1 MRDSAG
7 RWNACCTGAG
17 SDVLLIAVV
26 GKPNSGK
33 SSFFKAATMIDVKIS
48 PVPFTTIRPNLGV
61 ASVRVKCPDADFGV
75 KCSPRYGYCSNGVR
89 WLPIQLMD
97 VAGLVPGAHQGRG
110 IGNQFL
116 DDLRKANCLIHV
128 VDASGTSDFEGNPAQ
143 GHDPCEDIRFLE
155 NEIDMWFKSILEKNW
170 AAIER
175 RTSTS
180 EKMEDVLADVLSGLS
195 MSRGQIEFA
204 VSKIGVVGSN
214 NLLEF
219 ASLLRKVSKPIIIAA
234 NKMDMSTS
242 AANLEKMKV
251 AFPGLAIVPVC
262 SNAELAL
269 RRASASGMIRYSPGA
284 GDFSL
289 PEDSP
294 ISGEQRRALG
304 FVRERILGSF
314 GCTGIQEV
322 IDRAVLH
329 VLGRIVVYPVANST
343 KLSDT
348 KGQVLPD
355 AYLVRRGTTAKE
367 LAYEIHTDLGE
378 RFIGAV
384 DARTGR
390 KLAADQVLSNGDV
403 IRIISSA

>member
-1 MRDSAG
+1 M
-7 RWNACCTGAG
+7 
-17 SDVLLIAVV
+17 LLVAVV

-33 SSFFKAATMIDVKIS
+33 SSFFKAATTIDVKIS

-61 ASVRVKCPDADFGV
+61 AHVRVKCPDADLGT
-75 KCSPRYGYCSNGVR
+75 KCSPRYGHCENGVR
-89 WLPIQLMD
+89 WLPFQLMD
-97 VAGLVPGAHQGRG
+97 VAGLVPGAHEGRG

-143 GHDPCEDIRFLE
+143 GHDPCEDVRFLE
-155 NEIDMWFKSILEKNW
+155 SEIDMWFKSILEKNW

-195 MSRGQIEFA
+195 IRRGQIEFA

-219 ASLLRKVSKPIIIAA
+219 ASLLRHVSKPIIIAA

-242 AANLEKMKV
+242 AANLEKMRA
-251 AFPGLAIVPVC
+251 AFPGLIIVPVC

-269 RRASASGMIRYSPGA
+269 RRASASGMISYHPGA
-284 GDFSL
+284 SDFSV

-294 ISGEQRRALG
+294 INGEQRRALG

-314 GCTGIQEV
+314 GSTGIQEV
-322 IDRAVLH
+322 MDRAILQ
-329 VLGRIVVYPVANST
+329 VLGMIVVYPVANSS

-355 AYLVRRGTTAKE
+355 AYLVRLGTTAKE

-378 RFIGAV
+378 RFIGAI
-384 DARTGR
+384 DAKTNR
-390 KLAADQVLSNGDV
+390 KLAADQVLSSGDV
-403 IRIISSA
+403 IRIISAA

>member
-1 MRDSAG
+1 M
-7 RWNACCTGAG
+7 
-17 SDVLLIAVV
+17 LLIAVV

-33 SSFFKAATMIDVKIS
+33 SSFFKAETMVDVKIS

-61 ASVRVKCPDADFGV
+61 AHVRVKCPDAEFGTQ
-75 KCSPRYGYCSNGVR
+75 CSPRYGCCSKGVR

-97 VAGLVPGAHQGRG
+97 VAGLVPGAHAGRG

-155 NEIDMWFKSILEKNW
+155 SEIDLWFKSILDKNW
-170 AAIER
+170 AVIER
-175 RTSTS
+175 RSAS
-180 EKMEDVLADVLSGLS
+180 EKMEDILSDVLSGLS
-195 MSRGQIEFA
+195 IKRSQIELAF
-204 VSKIGVVGSN
+204 SKIGVVGTN

-219 ASLLRKVSKPIIIAA
+219 ASLLRKISKPIIVAA
-234 NKMDMSTS
+234 NKMDLPSS
-242 AANLEKMKV
+242 PANLEKMRA
-251 AFPGLAIVPVC
+251 AFPNIVIVPVC

-269 RRASASGMIRYSPGA
+269 RRAALSKMIRYDPGA
-284 GDFSL
+284 TDFST

-294 ISGEQRRALG
+294 INGEQRRALE
-304 FVRERILGSF
+304 FVRERILKRYGS
-314 GCTGIQEV
+314 TGIQEV
-322 IDRAVLH
+322 VDRAILQVLDM
-329 VLGRIVVYPVANST
+329 IVVYPVANAS

-355 AYLVRRGTTAKE
+355 AYLVRKGTTTRE
-367 LAYEIHTDLGE
+367 LAYEVHTDLGA

-384 DARTGR
+384 DAKTNR
-390 KLAADQVLSNGDV
+390 KLAADHVLSNGD
-403 IRIISSA
+403 IIKIVSSA

>member
-1 MRDSAG
+1 M
-7 RWNACCTGAG
+7 
-17 SDVLLIAVV
+17 LLIAVV

-61 ASVRVKCPDADFGV
+61 AHMRVKCPDADLGT
-75 KCSPRYGYCSNGVR
+75 KCSPRYGHCSNGVR
-89 WLPIQLMD
+89 WLPVQLMD

-116 DDLRKANCLIHV
+116 DDMRKANCLIHV

-143 GHDPCEDIRFLE
+143 GHDPCEDVRFLE
-155 NEIDMWFKSILEKNW
+155 NEIDLWFKSILDKNW

-195 MSRGQIEFA
+195 ISRGQIEFA
-204 VSKIGVVGSN
+204 VSKIGVIGSN

-219 ASLLRKVSKPIIIAA
+219 ASLLRKVSKPIIVAA
-234 NKMDMSTS
+234 NKMDMSAS
-242 AANLEKMKV
+242 AANLERMRT
-251 AFPGLAIVPVC
+251 AFPGLPIVPVC

-269 RRASASGMIRYSPGA
+269 RRASSSGMIRYQPG
-284 GDFSL
+284 GSDFSV

-294 ISGEQRRALG
+294 MSGEQRRALE
-304 FVRERILGSF
+304 FVRERILKRF
-314 GCTGIQEV
+314 GGTGIQEV
-322 IDRAVLH
+322 LDRAILQ
-329 VLGRIVVYPVANST
+329 VLGMIVVYPVANSS

-384 DARTGR
+384 DARTNR
-390 KLAADQVLSNGDV
+390 KLAADQVLSSGDV